1 MNIVLM
7 TTASLESPAG
17 LRYLPMAK
25 ALVGCGHQVTLL
37 ALHHDLQRRTP
48 RRFER
53 DGVQVRYVGQMNVR
67 KVGSEKFYFST
78 PALLRVTLAATV
90 RMLVEAARLPCDLVH
105 VGKPQPVN
113 GLAALAGGRLLRGRD
128 LYLDCDDYEAESNRF
143 AHAWLRRAVVL
154 FEDGLP
160 RFATG
165 LTVNTRF
172 TAERYLRQGVAPE
185 RMAFVPNG
193 IDRDRFAPPRPDEVE
208 ALRHR
213 WGLEGRPVVAYV
225 GSLSLTGHAIDLL
238 LEAFAQL
245 LPRHRRAVLLI
256 AGGGEDRA
264 RLQGQAAALG
274 LEDAVRFAGW
284 VPASVVPAAI
294 SLATCTV
301 DPVRDD
307 LVSRARAP
315 LKIVESLAMGI
326 PVVTGDVG
334 DRRETLAGG
343 QAGVLVAPGN
353 ASALAEGL
361 DRLLADPDLAASLS
375 AGAGRQREAYY
386 WTSLAPEIIRLY
398 ETAPG
403 IKGKRRRD

>member
-1 MNIVLM
+1 MKIVFM
-7 TTASLESPAG
+7 ITASLESPAG
-17 LRYLPMAK
+17 LRYLPMAR

-37 ALHHDLQRRTP
+37 ALHHDLRRRTP

-53 DGVQVRYVGQMNVR
+53 DGVEVRYMGQMNVR
-67 KVGSEKFYFST
+67 KVGSEKTYFST
-78 PALLRVTLAATV
+78 PALLRVTLASTV

-113 GLAALAGGRLLRGRD
+113 GLAALLGARLLRGRD

-143 AHAWLRRAVVL
+143 AHAWLRRTVIL

-172 TAERYLRQGVAPE
+172 AQERYAGLGVPPA
-185 RMAFVPNG
+185 RIAYVPNG
-193 IDRDRFAPPRPDEVE
+193 IDQERFAPPAPDQVE
-208 ALRHR
+208 ALRRR
-213 WGLEGRPVVAYV
+213 WGLEGRPVVGYV
-225 GSLSLTGHAIDLL
+225 GSLSLTGHAVDLL

-245 LPRHRRAVLLI
+245 LPRHPEAVLLLV
-256 AGGGEDRA
+256 GGGEDRE
-264 RLQGQAAALG
+264 RLQGQAASLG
-274 LEDAVRFAGW
+274 LEGATRFAGW
-284 VPASVVPAAI
+284 VPDGAIPAAI

-307 LVSRARAP
+307 LVARARAP

-334 DRRETLAGG
+334 DRRETLAAG
-343 QAGVLVAPGN
+343 QAGILVEPG
-353 ASALAEGL
+353 SPQALADGL
-361 DRLLADPDLAASLS
+361 DRLLADEDLAASLS
-375 AGAGRQREAYY
+375 EGACRQRERYY
-386 WTSLAPEIIRLY
+386 WPSLAPEIVRLY

-403 IKGKRRRD
+403 IVKGRRD